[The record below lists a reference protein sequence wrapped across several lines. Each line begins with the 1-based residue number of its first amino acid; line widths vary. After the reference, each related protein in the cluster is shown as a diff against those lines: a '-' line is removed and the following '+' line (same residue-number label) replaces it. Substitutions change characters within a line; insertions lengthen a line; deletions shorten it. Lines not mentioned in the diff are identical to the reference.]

1 MRLRIVAE
9 IPMSDVL
16 PVTGKIDESDGAVV
30 EYAQESRWTAAMLD
44 VGLTLGINGGKE
56 DAHLCL
62 DEGFQ
67 IRRDLCAPASLFFHA
82 FIGRARALAGLQY
95 LDGGCEGDIAGKGL
109 SRVAH
114 GLTPCFLAWSV
125 LAAVSAEAVA
135 NRG

>member
-30 EYAQESRWTAAMLD
+30 EYAQESRRTAAMLD
-44 VGLTLGINGGKE
+44 VGLTLGTNGGKE

-67 IRRDLCAPASLFFHA
+67 VRRDLCAPASLFFHA
-82 FIGRARALAGLQY
+82 FIGCARTLAGLQR
-95 LDGGCEGDIAGKGL
+95 LDGGREGDIAGKGL
-109 SRVAH
+109 SSWVVVN
-114 GLTPCFLAWSV
+114 GS
-125 LAAVSAEAVA
+125 
-135 NRG
+135 